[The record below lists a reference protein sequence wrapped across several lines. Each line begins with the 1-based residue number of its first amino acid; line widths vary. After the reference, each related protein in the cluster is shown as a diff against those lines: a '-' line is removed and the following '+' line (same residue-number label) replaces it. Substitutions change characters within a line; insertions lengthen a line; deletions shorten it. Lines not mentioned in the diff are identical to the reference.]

1 MITSAPLGERSRL
14 SSRLDE
20 RLQHGFQRDS
30 SLSRARLSAL
40 ELDPAFVEAIKHL
53 DAGCGVLHS
62 LRFEYRLPSLSCY
75 WFHSHSTAKQFSS
88 RGCQLVLFHTVLPLQ
103 FYD

>member
-53 DAGCGVLHS
+53 DALFGVHGLV
-62 LRFEYRLPSLSCY
+62 RPK
-75 WFHSHSTAKQFSS
+75 STCRERHCQ
-88 RGCQLVLFHTVLPLQ
+88 RGDVSPTTG
-103 FYD
+103 